1 MEALITLNCS
11 KDTEKV
17 VDIIKVFQQIGWS
30 IYNSQGKIEYLPVG
44 DDSDYDWQ
52 CEKMSENRFYDII
65 AEKTAVGE
73 QVGVNLFYNSG
84 AEGISL
90 LAYNT
95 DQIML
100 SIVINRKII
109 AEGYTDMI
117 WYMKNIMYKLFDVG
131 VRILSYKLEEF
142 SD

>member
-1 MEALITLNCS
+1 MITLNCS
-11 KDTEKV
+11 KDIEKV

-30 IYNSQGKIEYLPVG
+30 IYNSQGKIEYLPIG
-44 DDSDYDWQ
+44 DNDNYDWQ
-52 CEKMSENRFYDII
+52 CEKMSESRLYDII
-65 AEKTAVGE
+65 AEKTEIGE
-73 QVGVNLFYNSG
+73 QVGINLFYNSG

-95 DQIML
+95 NQIML
-100 SIVINRKII
+100 SIVINRKTI

-117 WYMKNIMYKLFDVG
+117 WYMKNIVCKLFDVG
-131 VRILSYKLEEF
+131 VKILSYKLEEF